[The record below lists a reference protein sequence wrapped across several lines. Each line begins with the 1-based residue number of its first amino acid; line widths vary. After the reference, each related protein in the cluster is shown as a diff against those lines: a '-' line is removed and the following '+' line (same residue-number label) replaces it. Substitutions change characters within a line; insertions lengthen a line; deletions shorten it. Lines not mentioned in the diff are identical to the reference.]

1 METPDDPIDGGLRIV
16 ATKLP
21 KELRSEVLAHPGVP
35 LELIDEQTQAAYVLL
50 RAEEFQ
56 RLTSISTDDLSD
68 TYAAQIESAMR
79 SGWENPLMDEYNDY
93 DTHLRQA

>member
-1 METPDDPIDGGLRIV
+1 MAIKVPS
-16 ATKLP
+16 
-21 KELRSEVLAHPGVP
+21 ELRSAVVAHPGVP

-56 RLTSISTDDLSD
+56 RLTGGDTYDLSD
-68 TYAAQIESAMR
+68 SYAAQIESAMR